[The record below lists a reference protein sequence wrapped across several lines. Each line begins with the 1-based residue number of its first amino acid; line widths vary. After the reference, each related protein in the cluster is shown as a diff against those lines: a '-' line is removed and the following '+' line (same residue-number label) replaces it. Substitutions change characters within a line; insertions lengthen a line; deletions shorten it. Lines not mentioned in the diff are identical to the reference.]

1 MHYISHIGQDRW
13 VAETLNHKRC
23 GFFLDFGGFDGL
35 MHSNTFYLERFLN
48 WRGVLVEPNPMPYAS
63 ACAVRSCI
71 SINAALWPQSR
82 ESLKFTDSHGLSS
95 IVDFQDDDSNA
106 QSRRRIST
114 GIIEVDTINPTELLR
129 RFSVPS
135 LIDYMSLDVEGAE
148 LAVLTALDLD
158 SYKIALMSIE
168 HNHERTKQQAI
179 RGHLKNYGYDVV
191 EHRNDDFFFNMDILA
206 QITGG
211 NFTSPLETQH
221 RVLTNYRLVEY

>member
-1 MHYISHIGQDRW
+1 MNYISHIGQDRW

-48 WRGVLVEPNPMPYAS
+48 WRGVLVEPNPLPYSS

-71 SINAALWPQSR
+71 TINAALWTSSR

-95 IVDFQDDDSNA
+95 IVDFQNNDSNTA
-106 QSRRRIST
+106 LRKQISN
-114 GIIEVDTINPTELLR
+114 GIIEVDTINPTELLK
-129 RFSVPS
+129 RFSAPT

-168 HNHERTKQQAI
+168 HNHEQEKKMLI
-179 RGHLKNYGYDVV
+179 RDHLKKYSYDVI
-191 EHRNDDFFFNMDILA
+191 EHRNDDFFFNMDILSE
-206 QITGG
+206 ITKGD
-211 NFTSPLETQH
+211 FTQPLESQKN
-221 RVLTNYRLVEY
+221 VIEKYRLVEY